1 MNPKQLSNEIDQ
13 NNEAIEITDF
23 DPVDSKAREEAEH
36 QKRELLRHEAILN
49 GKRRFKEVRTQLG
62 LDLQHYS
69 NKSPEFL

>member
-49 GKRRFKEVRTQLG
+49 GKR
-62 LDLQHYS
+62 
-69 NKSPEFL
+69 